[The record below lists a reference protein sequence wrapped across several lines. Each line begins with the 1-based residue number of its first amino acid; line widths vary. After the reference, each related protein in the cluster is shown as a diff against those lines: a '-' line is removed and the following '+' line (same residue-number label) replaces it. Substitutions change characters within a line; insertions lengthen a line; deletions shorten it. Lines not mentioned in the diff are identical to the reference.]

1 MNDFDSLSSQIKKFS
16 RDLEAIRD
24 YVSSVEPVLTKLRA
38 NQFKKD
44 KHYLLPAAYAI
55 LDKKIPQ
62 KIQKEISRHSDLEI
76 IEENGKQKI
85 VTKSR
90 ETAKEVDKAFET
102 MMLHMGK
109 TRFLYETS
117 MVNLISAT
125 ETFFAKILKTYY
137 KRFPDLVTEKSEKSF
152 TYRDLEE
159 FKTIDDAK
167 QFLLEKKIDSII
179 RSNSINWIEYLK
191 NQLKIDT
198 TRVSNFMDDFHEY
211 FLRRNLLVHND
222 GFINKLYMKNL
233 PESHKTKKLN
243 PDTAITVE
251 PEYLIRATY
260 LMEIIWLDIST
271 QIAEKNLKDNE
282 NLEKFYDSLSNI
294 SYKHLLEERYIV
306 SEYIS
311 LFLSENSKLNEEQIL
326 IAKINYWL
334 SVKYQ
339 GRFSEIKTDIEE
351 IDISAKDKKYE
362 LAKMALLEKNK
373 EFFELL
379 PQVLEPKGDTSISM
393 AQEWPLFKVQ
403 RRNKRKWGET
413 IKKIS
418 TTQP

>member
-1 MNDFDSLSSQIKKFS
+1 
-16 RDLEAIRD
+16 
-24 YVSSVEPVLTKLRA
+24 
-38 NQFKKD
+38 
-44 KHYLLPAAYAI
+44 
-55 LDKKIPQ
+55 
-62 KIQKEISRHSDLEI
+62 
-76 IEENGKQKI
+76 
-85 VTKSR
+85 
-90 ETAKEVDKAFET
+90 
-102 MMLHMGK
+102 
-109 TRFLYETS
+109 
-117 MVNLISAT
+117 
-125 ETFFAKILKTYY
+125 
-137 KRFPDLVTEKSEKSF
+137 
-152 TYRDLEE
+152 
-159 FKTIDDAK
+159 
-167 QFLLEKKIDSII
+167 
-179 RSNSINWIEYLK
+179 
-191 NQLKIDT
+191 
-198 TRVSNFMDDFHEY
+198 
-211 FLRRNLLVHND
+211 
-222 GFINKLYMKNL
+222 
-233 PESHKTKKLN
+233 
-243 PDTAITVE
+243 
-251 PEYLIRATY
+251 
-260 LMEIIWLDIST
+260 MEIIWLDIST